1 MAPQGDN
8 YAIGMCVMIL
18 LSRVIPQIMASSRF
32 GEPDR
37 AVPFPAECHH
47 LGFQLVEAATMQ
59 DSLLLI

>member
-32 GEPDR
+32 GEPSTAR
-37 AVPFPAECHH
+37 SHSRLKAIIFALELIEAV
-47 LGFQLVEAATMQ
+47 TM
-59 DSLLLI
+59 